1 MKITILSGGTGNNA
15 LYKGIKQFYPQ
26 ADIKVLVNAYDSGKS
41 TGICRKITDTLGVS
55 DIRKN
60 HSRLYSISKNPNENY
75 MEFLEGRYSLGINNE
90 KSQIFEKL
98 AYWGIVD
105 KFILDAVN
113 HFFELYREH
122 KNKYCFEDFNIAN
135 IVYSSLFD
143 LYGYEK
149 TCELMTQFLGIEN
162 NVILN
167 SFDNVYIKAV
177 TKSGNVIED
186 EGDLVNYKNAE
197 DPIISIKYEK
207 EDGSYFQPKLNDKAI
222 ERIANSDLII
232 ISSGTFWS
240 SIYPTLDYGGFYQ
253 YINASQA
260 KKIWLMNNEQDKDAY
275 GVSSNDFISI
285 FENLGLELAR
295 FIIIENNDANEILKQ
310 KNNFYDIKYYNL
322 GNEKGKHNSDLVSK
336 AILKEYYDFGDEFI
350 LDFDDTIWARDWKVN
365 EEAHRV
371 SRENVQLI
379 NELNKKFII
388 ISGNSYESIR
398 EKLKTIYGAYSLHN
412 FKVSIVADAN
422 AVLYKEDK
430 NEGTIKD
437 LVINIDDIK
446 LVEELLKDYN
456 FKIEFPKSCTYIKI
470 KPIDNKYRKII
481 NDYLNLIFETKR
493 MPLRAHITGTTTID
507 ILKYNNDKSMVL
519 TETNWTSKNAT
530 YIGDE
535 IDHGNDSII
544 SKWCRNYIKV
554 KDVFETNILLRLMK

>member
-60 HSRLYSISKNPNENY
+60 HSRLYSIGKNPNENY
-75 MEFLEGRYSLGINNE
+75 MEFLEGRYSLGYNNE
-90 KSQIFEKL
+90 KSQVFEKL

-113 HFFELYREH
+113 HFFELYRDH

-143 LYGYEK
+143 LHGYER
-149 TCELMTQFLGIEN
+149 TCELMTEFLGIEN

-186 EGDLVNYKNAE
+186 EGDLVNYKNAD

-207 EDGSYFQPKLNDKAI
+207 EDASYFQPKLNDKAI
-222 ERIANSDLII
+222 ERIKDSDLII

-295 FIIIENNDANEILKQ
+295 FTIIENNEANVLLKQ
-310 KNNFYDIKYYNL
+310 ENDFYDIKYYNL
-322 GNEKGKHNSDLVSK
+322 GNEKGKHNSDLVSR
-336 AILKEYYDFGDEFI
+336 AILKEYYNFGDEFI
-350 LDFDDTIWARDWKVN
+350 LDFDDTIWARDWKTN
-365 EEAHRV
+365 EEAHKI

-412 FKVSIVADAN
+412 FRVPIVADAN

-430 NEGTIKD
+430 NEGIIKD
-437 LVINIDDIK
+437 LQIDISDIR
-446 LVEELLKDYN
+446 LIEGFLKDYN
-456 FKIEFPKSCTYIKI
+456 FKVEFPSSLTYIKI
-470 KPIDNKYRKII
+470 KPIDDKYRKII
-481 NDYLNLIFETKR
+481 CDYLNLVFETKR
-493 MPLRAHITGTTTID
+493 MLLRAHITGTTTID

-519 TETNWTSKNAT
+519 TETNWASKDAT

-535 IDHGNDSII
+535 VDHGNDSII
-544 SKWCRNYIKV
+544 SKWCGNYIKV